1 MPERLQRRLLWGSDI
16 APLKFQAPGQLL
28 LYVGLSDSQ
37 SLDSMLKHLAP
48 ALEEYILAFDIRRE
62 PDHDILN
69 GQLYDQLCTHA
80 WQGDLQG
87 VGGGPNC
94 RTWSILRWFPKPG
107 APVPRPEPDCWGL
120 PALQPKEQADTDN
133 DSLLLLRL
141 MVIAHL
147 INLRFKGPGLPSCFL
162 EHPEAL
168 TLVDAQPVG
177 RLEQLYPGFEALD

>member
-16 APLKFQAPGQLL
+16 APLKFKAPGQLLLKFKAPGQLL

-37 SLDSMLKHLAP
+37 SLDSMLNQMAP
-48 ALEEYILAFDIRRE
+48 ALGGHILAFEMRRE

-69 GQLYDQLCTHA
+69 GQLYDQLRTHA

-107 APVPRPEPDCWGL
+107 
-120 PALQPKEQADTDN
+120 EQSDTDN

-141 MVIAHL
+141 MLLAHL
-147 INLRFKGPGLPSCFL
+147 INLRFKGPVLP
-162 EHPEAL
+162 
-168 TLVDAQPVG
+168 
-177 RLEQLYPGFEALD
+177 